1 MLKISPF
8 LFQLFIFFI
17 QQDGDYYGSF
27 NFIEFILSESQET
40 RFPGCLQKADESILD
55 KVFYVGE

>member
-8 LFQLFIFFI
+8 LFHFFI

-27 NFIEFILSESQET
+27 LISLSLYSEET
-40 RFPGCLQKADESILD
+40 RFPGCLPLTEGKWIY
-55 KVFYVGE
+55 FR